1 MHMQTYFWIRFFF
14 LTICLSFQWAF
25 NCSWSSVPLLS
36 CVWLFATPRTAAHQA
51 SLSVTN
57 SWSLLKLTSIESVM
71 PSNNLILCRPL
82 LLLPS
87 IFPSIEVFSNE
98 SVLCIRWPKWRY
110 HFKENVFLWLLTTE
124 PPFLGN
130 LVQALLSVRSGEVHN
145 GVQGCL
151 LKVSVILPAPI
162 PVSQTPCIHRN
173 FSLRMHPCPTGHS
186 LLGILGLSP
195 ARNPLIS
202 PWSPPEPLMAPKD
215 APKLHGHQPGTL
227 CSAYNGGRRF
237 ATKSQS
243 VFVYGHHNP
252 IKLIFC
258 CFGGTTWHAGS

>member
-1 MHMQTYFWIRFFF
+1 MQTYFWIRFFF

-36 CVWLFATPRTAAHQA
+36 CVWLFATPRTAARQA

-71 PSNNLILCRPL
+71 PSNNLILRRPL

-124 PPFLGN
+124 SPFLGN

-173 FSLRMHPCPTGHS
+173 FSLRMHPCPTGQF
-186 LLGILGLSP
+186 
-195 ARNPLIS
+195 ARNLRPESGQEPTHLSMEPSWAPDGPEGCPQIARTPALDPL
-202 PWSPPEPLMAPKD
+202 
-215 APKLHGHQPGTL
+215 L
-227 CSAYNGGRRF
+227 C
-237 ATKSQS
+237 
-243 VFVYGHHNP
+243 
-252 IKLIFC
+252 L
-258 CFGGTTWHAGS
+258 